1 MLNRIV
7 IHGRLTR
14 DPELRYTQSH
24 VPVGSFT
31 VAVDRDYS
39 DSSGNRETDFI
50 DCTIWRQGAEILDKY
65 FRKGQLILV
74 EGRMQSRKWTDKD
87 GNKRVSW
94 GIEADR
100 IYFGEPKREDTG
112 SRESDYGKSPARQNS
127 AQATQ
132 QQAAQQGQPP
142 QFVDLDESD
151 GTLPF

>member
-14 DPELRYTQSH
+14 DPELRYTQSQ

-31 VAVDRDYS
+31 VAVDRDFS

-100 IYFGEPKREDTG
+100 IYFGEPKREDN
-112 SRESDYGKSPARQNS
+112 RESDYGRAPARQTS
-127 AQATQ
+127 AQAAQ
-132 QQAAQQGQPP
+132 QQAAQQGQP
-142 QFVDLDESD
+142 QDFVELGD
-151 GTLPF
+151 GDGELPF